1 MNETDTMT
9 LLHYQTDQT
18 DQTEQSV
25 PLPWPAPQGATP
37 RLPSLK
43 SLQAFEATARL
54 RSFSLAAAELCVSQS
69 AVSHQVKALEQQLQ
83 QQLIDRQQQPL
94 QLTESGASLF
104 SVLQDCFFRMRSVC
118 QHLSQA
124 NAGKPLSV
132 VAQTSVA
139 VEWLA
144 PRLDDFAGE
153 CPAIETL
160 LHMESAADSVD
171 VSAFDIIIGT
181 WPCPAGFATQS
192 LRPEWWFPV
201 CSPAQYTLIDP
212 TDPASLLQFPL
223 YSSEQ
228 GQDWQL
234 WRQQLGLAVPAALQ
248 IRQVSLAL
256 LATKAVRAGRGF
268 ALSNPFIASDAI
280 QRGELVA
287 LPQWRYQL
295 PWGQYQLHYRAGSNR
310 EWQIREFVR
319 WFNQSLGQTVAG

>member
-1 MNETDTMT
+1 MK
-9 LLHYQTDQT
+9 QTNIMPPFAQLPAT
-18 DQTEQSV
+18 HVALQS
-25 PLPWPAPQGATP
+25 PGAAP

-54 RSFSLAAAELCVSQS
+54 RSFSLAAAELSVSQS
-69 AVSHQVKALEQQLQ
+69 AVSHQIKALEQQLEQ
-83 QQLIDRQQQPL
+83 VLIDRGPQPL

-118 QHLSQA
+118 QHLSQVS
-124 NAGKPLSV
+124 AGKPLSV

-144 PRLDDFAGE
+144 PRLDAFASQ
-153 CPAIETL
+153 CPAIETM

-181 WPCPAGFATQS
+181 WPCPAGFASQS
-192 LRPEWWFPV
+192 LRPEWWFPI
-201 CSPAQYTLIDP
+201 CSPAQYALIDP
-212 TDPASLLQFPL
+212 ADPASIFQFPL

-234 WRQQLGLAVPAALQ
+234 WRQQLGLPTPASLQ
-248 IRQVSLAL
+248 VRQVSLAL
-256 LATKAVRAGRGF
+256 LATKAVSAGRGF

-280 QRGELVA
+280 ARGELIA
-287 LPQWRYQL
+287 LTQWRYQL
-295 PWGQYQLHYRAGSNR
+295 PWGQYQLHYRAGSRR

-319 WFNQSLGQTVAG
+319 WFSQTVTAASAFEST